1 MYAGLR
7 RPDGKL
13 LERLLERNTSG
24 SHAEPARGAGQHATG
39 AGRFGADAVIADAVV
54 GFLIVLVATVTA
66 DCGGRGTQRATAFAD
81 SGRLRAGY
89 DLTLRER
96 VEHQFRQLLGRFI

>member
-1 MYAGLR
+1 MHAGLR

-13 LERLLERNTSG
+13 LERLLERNTPG
-24 SHAEPARGAGQHATG
+24 SHAKPARGAGQHATG

-66 DCGGRGTQRATAFAD
+66 AADAERSAPRHSQTQDGCGPVT
-81 SGRLRAGY
+81 
-89 DLTLRER
+89 
-96 VEHQFRQLLGRFI
+96 I